1 MLALISPAKKLD
13 FESAPTMSK
22 HSQPKFLVNASKLAE
37 AARKLSRSQ
46 LATSMKISDNLADL
60 NFKRFQSFKTP
71 FDLSNAKQA
80 ALVFN
85 GDTYLGLKAPTFN
98 KNDFNF
104 AQDHLRI
111 LSGLYGLLRPL
122 DLIQPYRLEM
132 GARFSPPNNRN
143 LYDFWATQLTE
154 AINVELKSHTHKNII
169 NIASN
174 EYFKV
179 IDKKK
184 LSGNLIT
191 PVFKEIKD
199 GEARMI
205 GMYAKQARGM
215 MARYMIQNQIE
226 TVEDLK
232 KFNLGGYKFQKDQS
246 DLNSWVFTRNQPPP
260 VLSRNKIKGI

>member
-1 MLALISPAKKLD
+1 
-13 FESAPTMSK
+13 
-22 HSQPKFLVNASKLAE
+22 
-37 AARKLSRSQ
+37 
-46 LATSMKISDNLADL
+46 MKISENLADL
-60 NFKRFQSFKTP
+60 NYKRFQSFTTP

-85 GDTYLGLKAPTFN
+85 GDTYLGLQAPTFS

-132 GARFSPPNNRN
+132 GARFSPPNKRD
-143 LYDFWATQLTE
+143 LYDFWATQLT
-154 AINVELKSHTHKNII
+154 ASINIELESHTHKNII
-169 NIASN
+169 NVASN

-184 LSGNLIT
+184 LCGHLIT

-199 GEARMI
+199 GEARVI
-205 GMYAKQARGM
+205 GMYAKKARGM
-215 MARYMIQNQIE
+215 MARYMIKNQIE
-226 TVEDLK
+226 AAEGLK
-232 KFNLGGYKFQKDQS
+232 KFNLGGYKFQKAQS
-246 DLNSWVFTRNQPPP
+246 DSNYWLFTRNQPSPA
-260 VLSRNKIKGI
+260 SDKK